1 LPERKYSETP
11 FYDFDKNYQ
20 DAIDLLRSTFGD
32 SRADAAVAAKG
43 QNTRSDFT
51 TAITWGWMFHRPLL
65 SVTERALILIG
76 NETAKGLI
84 EPLLDHA
91 QLALSEGLDREA
103 VREAIF
109 TLTVYS
115 GIPVSERAAAAV
127 DSLIADLDR
136 SGWKP
141 RVEPEPLPDVTEHN
155 YYDFEDNF
163 TNGVDISLRNAG
175 GGNPGDRETRLA
187 RMGASSVGDFGAI
200 HWGWIMQ
207 RPFLTPRQRALT
219 LIGSDTAN
227 KGYLALKDHV
237 RWGLR
242 EGMTRDEVNEAIF
255 MLYMFNGWPANRQS
269 AVTVA
274 ELFDELDKAA
284 K

>member
-1 LPERKYSETP
+1 MPERKYAETP
-11 FYDFDKNYQ
+11 FYDFVQNYE
-20 DAIDLLRSTFGD
+20 DAVDLIRSTFGD
-32 SRADAAVAAKG
+32 KRADAVLAAKG

-65 SVTERALILIG
+65 SVRERALILIG

-91 QLALSEGLDREA
+91 QLAMSEGLDREA
-103 VREAIF
+103 VLEAIF

-115 GIPVSERAAAAV
+115 GIPVSERASREV
-127 DSLIADLDR
+127 EQLIAELDKA
-136 SGWKP
+136 GWQP
-141 RVEPEPLPDVTEHN
+141 RVAPQPLPDVPEHN

-175 GGNPGDRETRLA
+175 GGKPGDREARLA
-187 RMGASSVGDFGAI
+187 RMGGSSAGDFGAI
-200 HWGWIMQ
+200 HWGWMNH
-207 RPFLTPRQRALT
+207 RPFLTPRQRALVI
-219 LIGSDTAN
+219 IGSDTAN

-242 EGMTRDEVNEAIF
+242 EGLSRDQINEALF
-255 MLYMFNGWPANRQS
+255 MLYMFNGWPANRQAAV
-269 AVTVA
+269 AVT
-274 ELFDELDKAA
+274 ELFEELDKNAT
-284 K
+284 